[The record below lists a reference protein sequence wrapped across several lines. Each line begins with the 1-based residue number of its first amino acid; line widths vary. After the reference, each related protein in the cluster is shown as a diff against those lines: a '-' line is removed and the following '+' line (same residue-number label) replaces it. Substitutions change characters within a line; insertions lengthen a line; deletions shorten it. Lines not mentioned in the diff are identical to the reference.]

1 MTLKKVP
8 KVNLLGLPRSKLEAY
23 FLGREEAAF
32 RATQVMKWIHQQG
45 VTDFSAMTNLSKG
58 LRTQLTAQA
67 EVHGPRLLGEQ
78 RSADGTRKWVLHL
91 NDDNAIETVFIPEPD
106 RGTLCVSSQVGCAL
120 DCTFCATARQGF
132 NRNLTAA
139 EIIGQV
145 WFAKRVLG
153 ETRGYERIVT
163 NVVLMGMGE
172 PLLNFKNVVDAIDL
186 MMDDNAY
193 GLGRR
198 KVTLSTSGVVPA
210 MDRLHA
216 TLDVSLAVS
225 LHAAN
230 DELRSQLVPLNRK
243 FPIRELMAACR
254 RFLAGKNR
262 KHAITFEYVM
272 LKDINDSAQQAHE
285 LVKLIR
291 TFPAKVN
298 LIPFNPFPKA
308 RYQRSDDWA
317 IDRFASILQQ
327 GGVTT
332 ITRRTRGEDIGAA
345 CGQLVGRVQ
354 DRRRRQERFVR
365 LERNLPQRHCYTS

>member
-1 MTLKKVP
+1 LKKVP
-8 KVNLLGLPRSKLEAY
+8 KVNLLGLPRPKLEAY
-23 FLGREEAAF
+23 FLRREEAAF

-45 VTDFSAMTNLSKG
+45 VTDFSVMTNLSKG
-58 LRTQLTAQA
+58 LRAQLAAQA
-67 EVHGPRLLGEQ
+67 EVHGPRLLGAQ
-78 RSADGTRKWVLHL
+78 HSADGTRKWVLRL
-91 NDDNAIETVFIPEPD
+91 TDDNAVETVFIPETD

-120 DCTFCATARQGF
+120 DCTFCSTARQGF

-153 ETRGYERIVT
+153 EMRGNERIVT

-172 PLLNFKNVVDAIDL
+172 PLLNFKHVVDAIEL

-193 GLGRR
+193 GLGKR

-272 LKDINDSAQQAHE
+272 LKDVNDSPQQAQE
-285 LVKLIR
+285 LVKLVHA
-291 TFPAKVN
+291 FPAKVN
-298 LIPFNPFPKA
+298 LIPFNPFPRA
-308 RYQRSDDWA
+308 RYQRSDDGA

-354 DRRRRQERFVR
+354 DRRRRQEHFVR
-365 LERNLPQRHCYTS
+365 LERHLPQRHCSTS

>member
-1 MTLKKVP
+1 LKKIQ
-8 KVNLLGLPRSKLEAY
+8 KINLLGLPKSRLEAY

-32 RATQVMKWIHQQG
+32 RATQVMKWIHQRG
-45 VTDFSAMTNLSKG
+45 VTDFSAMTDLSKG
-58 LRTQLTAQA
+58 LRAQLAAQA
-67 EVHGPRLLGEQ
+67 VVRGPRLLGEQ
-78 RSADGTRKWVLHL
+78 HSADGTRKWVLRL
-91 NDDNAIETVFIPEPD
+91 TDDNAIETVFIPEAG

-153 ETRGYERIVT
+153 ETQGYERIVT

-193 GLGRR
+193 GLGKR

-216 TLDVSLAVS
+216 MLDVSLAVS

-254 RFLAGKNR
+254 RFLADKNR

-272 LKDINDSAQQAHE
+272 LKDVNDSVQQAHD

-291 TFPAKVN
+291 AFPAKVN
-298 LIPFNPFPKA
+298 LIPFNPFPGG

-327 GGVTT
+327 EGVTT

-354 DRRRRQERFVR
+354 DRRRRQEHFVR
-365 LERNLPQRHCYTS
+365 LERNLLQRHSFTL

>member
-1 MTLKKVP
+1 
-8 KVNLLGLPRSKLEAY
+8 LEAY
-23 FLGREEAAF
+23 FLGRDETAF

-45 VTDFSAMTNLSKG
+45 VTDFSVMTNLSKG
-58 LRTQLTAQA
+58 LRAQLAAQA
-67 EVHGPRLLGEQ
+67 EVRGPRLLGAQ
-78 RSADGTRKWVLHL
+78 HSADGTRKWVLRL
-91 NDDNAIETVFIPEPD
+91 TDDNAVETVFIPEAD

-120 DCTFCATARQGF
+120 DCTFCSTARQGF

-153 ETRGYERIVT
+153 ETQGYERIVT

-172 PLLNFKNVVDAIDL
+172 PLLNFKHVVDAIEL
-186 MMDDNAY
+186 MRDDNAY
-193 GLGRR
+193 GLGKR

-272 LKDINDSAQQAHE
+272 LKDVNDSPQQAHE

-291 TFPAKVN
+291 SFPAKVN
-298 LIPFNPFPKA
+298 LIPFNPFPGA
-308 RYQRSDDWA
+308 RYQRSDDGA
-317 IDRFASILQQ
+317 IDRFAAILQQ

-354 DRRRRQERFVR
+354 DRRRRQEHFVQ
-365 LERNLPQRHCYTS
+365 LERNLPLRHCATS

>member
-1 MTLKKVP
+1 LKKVP
-8 KVNLLGLPRSKLEAY
+8 KVNLLGLPRSQLEAY
-23 FLGREEAAF
+23 FLGRDETAF

-45 VTDFSAMTNLSKG
+45 VTDFSVMTNLSKG
-58 LRTQLTAQA
+58 LRAQLAAQA
-67 EVHGPRLLGEQ
+67 EVRGPRLLGAQ
-78 RSADGTRKWVLHL
+78 HSADGTRKWVLRL
-91 NDDNAIETVFIPEPD
+91 TDDNAVETVFIPEAD

-120 DCTFCATARQGF
+120 DCTFCSTARQGF

-153 ETRGYERIVT
+153 ETQGYERIVT

-172 PLLNFKNVVDAIDL
+172 PLLNFKHVVDAIEL
-186 MMDDNAY
+186 MRDDNAY
-193 GLGRR
+193 GLGKR

-272 LKDINDSAQQAHE
+272 LKDVNDSPQQAHE

-291 TFPAKVN
+291 SFPAKVN
-298 LIPFNPFPKA
+298 LIPFNPFPGA
-308 RYQRSDDWA
+308 RYQRSDDGA
-317 IDRFASILQQ
+317 IDRFAAILQQ

-354 DRRRRQERFVR
+354 DRRRRQEHFVQ
-365 LERNLPQRHCYTS
+365 LERNLPLRHCATS

>member
-1 MTLKKVP
+1 LKKVP
-8 KVNLLGLPRSKLEAY
+8 KVNLLGLPRQKLEAY
-23 FLGREEAAF
+23 FLRREEAAF

-45 VTDFSAMTNLSKG
+45 VTDFSVMTNLSKG
-58 LRTQLTAQA
+58 LRARLAAEA
-67 EVHGPRLLGEQ
+67 EVRGPRLLGEQ
-78 RSADGTRKWVLHL
+78 RSADGTRKWVLRL
-91 NDDNAIETVFIPEPD
+91 TDDNAIETVFIPEAD

-153 ETRGYERIVT
+153 EMRGYKRIVT

-172 PLLNFKNVVDAIDL
+172 PLLNFENVVDAIDL
-186 MMDDNAY
+186 MIDDNTY
-193 GLGRR
+193 GLGKR

-210 MDRLHA
+210 MDRLQA

-243 FPIRELMAACR
+243 FPILELMAACR

-262 KHAITFEYVM
+262 KHTVTFEYVM
-272 LKDINDSAQQAHE
+272 LKDVNDSPQQAQE
-285 LVKLIR
+285 LVKLVHA
-291 TFPAKVN
+291 FPAKVN
-298 LIPFNPFPKA
+298 LIPFNPFPRA
-308 RYQRSDDWA
+308 RYQRSDDCA

-345 CGQLVGRVQ
+345 CGQLVGCVQ
-354 DRRRRQERFVR
+354 DRRRRKEHFVR
-365 LERNLPQRHCYTS
+365 LERNLPQRHCSTS

>member
-1 MTLKKVP
+1 
-8 KVNLLGLPRSKLEAY
+8 LEAY

-45 VTDFSAMTNLSKG
+45 VTDFSVMTNLSKG
-58 LRTQLTAQA
+58 LRAQLAAEA
-67 EVHGPRLLGEQ
+67 EVRGPQLLGEQ
-78 RSADGTRKWVLHL
+78 CSADGTRKWVLRL
-91 NDDNAIETVFIPEPD
+91 TDDNAVETVFIPEAD

-120 DCTFCATARQGF
+120 DCTFCSTARQGF
-132 NRNLTAA
+132 NRNLTTA

-145 WFAKRVLG
+145 WFAKRVFD
-153 ETRGYERIVT
+153 EMPGYERIVT

-193 GLGRR
+193 GLGKR

-210 MDRLHA
+210 MDRLQA

-262 KHAITFEYVM
+262 KHTVTFEYVM
-272 LKDINDSAQQAHE
+272 LKDVNDSAQQAQE
-285 LVKLIR
+285 LVKLVHA
-291 TFPAKVN
+291 FPAKVN
-298 LIPFNPFPKA
+298 LIPFNPFPRS
-308 RYQRSDDWA
+308 RYQRSDDKA
-317 IDRFASILQQ
+317 IDKFASILQQ

-354 DRRRRQERFVR
+354 DRRCRKEHFVR
-365 LERNLPQRHCYTS
+365 LERNLPPCHCSTS